1 MLPLI
6 ENMTL
11 KRPNS
16 RPTAADALKQ
26 FDDITKHQPIHVT
39 KWRIKQANSHPL
51 DNLID
56 NLASIGPV
64 GMAYVKSLISESSSS
79 LLYMHVTSRLRAA
92 GPSTKTRS
100 RLRWCV
106 RYYYLSL
113 YKPMDLHV
121 WVCAI
126 ENLKL
131 NIFSCNNLHYKQL
144 ECVSLDTDNCFD
156 PLVRVGKDISIRF
169 HKNGVTLGLASK
181 RRNHPQN
188 IGSAFVVSIFGFVG

>member
-1 MLPLI
+1 MESPFIMAKMLILFQQYKGLDFMLPLI

-64 GMAYVKSLISESSSS
+64 GMAYVKSLISESSPS

-92 GPSTKTRS
+92 GPSTKSRS
-100 RLRWCV
+100 RSR
-106 RYYYLSL
+106 
-113 YKPMDLHV
+113 
-121 WVCAI
+121 
-126 ENLKL
+126 
-131 NIFSCNNLHYKQL
+131 
-144 ECVSLDTDNCFD
+144 
-156 PLVRVGKDISIRF
+156 
-169 HKNGVTLGLASK
+169 
-181 RRNHPQN
+181 
-188 IGSAFVVSIFGFVG
+188 